1 MKNTPRFS
9 KVENWLTW
17 LENLHPKKI
26 DLTLDRA
33 KKVISKLN
41 LDKKKFPSIVVAGT
55 NGKGSS
61 VAFLES
67 IYYESGYKVGSF
79 TSPHL
84 ISFNERIKFNQE
96 QITDID
102 LVNIFQL
109 IDRRREDISLSY
121 FEYSFIAAL
130 CYFHTKSVDIGLFE
144 VGLGGRLDVVNS
156 IDHDLSLITS
166 ISLDHQSWLGD
177 NRDSIGLEKA
187 GVMRKK
193 QPSVISDRDP
203 PKSIL
208 DFSHDIG
215 SIIYKIGNDFDFVA
229 KDNEWDYFSPGCD
242 IYSLN
247 FPSFGGNVQLN
258 NASGAI
264 KSTQI
269 LTSSLPVDSIN
280 IKKGITK
287 AQIKGRIDRH
297 NISGI
302 EWLFDVAHN
311 PASTK
316 ILAEELEFI
325 SKKGKIIAIFS
336 MMKDKDIEQSVTYLA
351 PYIDEWHIAPLD
363 GDRGTSSQDIVKTI
377 SKKGVF
383 LDTLFLCHDTIDL
396 AYSSVITSA
405 RKDDLVVVFGSFRIV
420 SPVMHLLGL

>member
-1 MKNTPRFS
+1 MKKKPRFS

-17 LENLHPKKI
+17 LENLHPTKI

-84 ISFNERIKFNQE
+84 ISFNERIKFNQQ
-96 QITDID
+96 QITDLD

-109 IDRRREDISLSY
+109 IDRRRNGISLSY

-130 CYFHTKSVDIGLFE
+130 CYFYIKNIDIGLFE

-156 IDHDLSLITS
+156 IDHDVSLITS

-187 GVMRKK
+187 GVMRKG

-208 DFSHDIG
+208 EFSHNIG
-215 SIIYKIGNDFDFVA
+215 SKIYKIGSDFDFRI
-229 KDNEWDYFSPGCD
+229 KDNEWDYLSPICD

-247 FPSFGGNVQLN
+247 FPSFGGNIQLN

-269 LTSSLPVDSIN
+269 LRRSLPVSSIN
-280 IKKGITK
+280 IKKGISKT
-287 AQIKGRIDRH
+287 QIKGRIDRH
-297 NISGI
+297 NIGGI

-311 PASTK
+311 PGSTRV
-316 ILAEELEFI
+316 LAEELESI
-325 SKKGKIIAIFS
+325 IKKGKFFAIFS
-336 MMKDKDIEQSVTYLA
+336 MMKDKDIEQSITHLA
-351 PYIDEWHIAPLD
+351 PFIDEWHITPLD
-363 GDRGTSSQDIVKTI
+363 GDRGASSQDIVKKV

-383 LDTLFLCHDTIDL
+383 LDTLFFCHDTIDL
-396 AYSSVITSA
+396 AYSSVRTSA
-405 RKDDLVVVFGSFRIV
+405 RKGDLVVVFGSFRIV